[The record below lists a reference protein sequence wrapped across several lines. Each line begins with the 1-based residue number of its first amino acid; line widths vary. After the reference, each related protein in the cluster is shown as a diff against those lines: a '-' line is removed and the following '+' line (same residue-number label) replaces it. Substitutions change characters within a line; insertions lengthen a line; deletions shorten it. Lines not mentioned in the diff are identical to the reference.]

1 MFGPPL
7 SPADAVLFENAVV
20 PRYLSFFA
28 SLVVDM
34 MLAHESASVAHLGC
48 RNGFPD
54 PIVADKLP
62 GARLIGI
69 DPSAPA
75 LELAR
80 TKAALFSGMHAS
92 YVVAESLPE
101 ISTILPEASL
111 THAFTLHPI
120 CRQSERSQLMA
131 ELRRLLIPGG
141 QALIALPLRGSFPE
155 IADIARECAL
165 KQDLS
170 DLGAAVDVAVAA
182 RPTIET
188 IAEELEGVGLDEVDV
203 DVQLIAV
210 SFESGR
216 EFLEDPISRLMVFP
230 ETAAMLDVE
239 PHLLD
244 TMFKYLHHAV
254 SKYWSEGVFELTVN
268 VGCASARRPLE

>member
-28 SLVVDM
+28 SLAVEM
-34 MLAHESASVAHLGC
+34 MLAHDSASVGHLGC

-62 GARLIGI
+62 GASLIGV
-69 DPSAPA
+69 DPSAAA

-80 TKAALFSGMHAS
+80 SKATLFSGMRAS
-92 YVVAESLPE
+92 YLEAEGLPA
-101 ISTILPEASL
+101 LPALLQEASL
-111 THAFTLHPI
+111 THAFALHPI
-120 CRQSERSQLMA
+120 CKPNERSELMA

-165 KQDLS
+165 KQDLTE
-170 DLGAAVDVAVAA
+170 LGVAVDASVTA

-188 IAEELEGVGLDEVDV
+188 IAEELEDVGLDEVDV

-239 PHLLD
+239 PQLLD

>member
-1 MFGPPL
+1 MIGPPL

-20 PRYLSFFA
+20 PRYISFFA
-28 SLVVDM
+28 SLAIEMLLPSEAARVV
-34 MLAHESASVAHLGC
+34 HIGC

-62 GARLIGI
+62 GATLVGV
-69 DPSAPA
+69 DGSAAA

-80 TKAALFSGMHAS
+80 AKAALFPAMNAS
-92 YVVAESLPE
+92 YMLADAVPTPLPDESF
-101 ISTILPEASL
+101 
-111 THAFTLHPI
+111 THAFTLHPV
-120 CRQSERSQLMA
+120 CRPSERAQLLA
-131 ELRRLLIPGG
+131 ELRRVLVPGG

-170 DLGAAVDVAVAA
+170 ELGAAVDASAA
-182 RPTIET
+182 SRPTIET
-188 IAEELEGVGLDEVDV
+188 IAEEIEGAGLDEVEV

-210 SFESGR
+210 SFDSGR
-216 EFLEDPISRLMVFP
+216 EFLEDPISRLMVIP
-230 ETAAMLDVE
+230 EATAMLDLE
-239 PHLLD
+239 PQVIDSML
-244 TMFKYLHHAV
+244 KYLHHAI

-268 VGCASARRPLE
+268 VGCASARRPLG

>member
-1 MFGPPL
+1 MFDPPL
-7 SPADAVLFENAVV
+7 SPADAELFENAVV

-28 SLVVDM
+28 SLAVDM
-34 MLAHESASVAHLGC
+34 MLSHESAKVVHLGC

-54 PIVADKLP
+54 PIVAEKLP
-62 GARLIGI
+62 GASLIGI
-69 DPSAPA
+69 DPSAAA

-80 TKAALFSGMHAS
+80 LKAALFSGMKAS
-92 YVVAESLPE
+92 YAVAESLP
-101 ISTILPEASL
+101 TQLPDASF
-111 THAFTLHPI
+111 THVFTLHPI
-120 CRQSERSQLMA
+120 CRQRERSALMA

-155 IADIARECAL
+155 VADIARECAL

-170 DLGAAVDVAVAA
+170 ELGAAVDVAVAA

-188 IAEELEGVGLDEVDV
+188 IAEELEQVGLDEVDV

-230 ETAAMLDVE
+230 ETTAMLEVE

>member
-28 SLVVDM
+28 SLAVDM
-34 MLAHESASVAHLGC
+34 LLPAEAAQLVHLGC
-48 RNGFPD
+48 RTGFPD
-54 PIVADKLP
+54 PIVADKLS
-62 GARLIGI
+62 GAGIIGV
-69 DPSAPA
+69 DPSTAA

-80 TKAALFSGMHAS
+80 AKAALFSGMRAS
-92 YVVAESLPE
+92 YLEAASLP
-101 ISTILPEASL
+101 TQLPDGSF
-111 THAFTLHPI
+111 THAFSLHPI
-120 CRQSERSQLMA
+120 CRPSERSYIMN

-141 QALIALPLRGSFPE
+141 QALVALPLRGSFPE
-155 IADIARECAL
+155 LADIARECAL

-170 DLGAAVDVAVAA
+170 ELGAAVDVAVSS

-188 IAEELEGVGLDEVDV
+188 IAEELENAGLDEVDV

-216 EFLEDPISRLMVFP
+216 EFLDDPIARLMVVP
-230 ETAAMLDVE
+230 EMTTLLEVD
-239 PHLLD
+239 PQILD
-244 TMFKYLHHAV
+244 TMLKYLHQAI
-254 SKYWSEGVFELTVN
+254 SKYWSEGIFELTVN
-268 VGCASARRPLE
+268 VGCASARRPID